1 MTKITFYKGLN
12 VIGGT
17 FIKIETERAVM
28 MFDFGFTVMKDI
40 DSNVNL
46 REGHIPEDYVRIG
59 RLPAADG
66 IYEESVA
73 EKIGCIPYGKTE
85 KPHFF
90 IISHMHIDHMGGLD
104 MLDPDIPVYM
114 STDSLRLYRKLC
126 NQGEFTFRAHK
137 NCIGIPYGESFT
149 VEDIK
154 VNVLPID
161 HDCTGATGFI
171 IETPDGNIAYTGDYR
186 FHGLNPEFTEGYG
199 ETCHDA
205 GIDIM
210 ITEGTTASWDEFDML
225 TLEKPDEMPRTEY
238 NLVDEVD
245 EILESSKKL
254 VIINPYE
261 RNVGRIHNLHN
272 LCVKH
277 DRKLVLDNAQADYLG
292 EFFPADK
299 LYVYSETVGD
309 RPVPGGAELVS
320 RDEIHSNPSGYVLQ
334 LPYRNSYELLDL
346 GDVAE
351 VYLHMDGY
359 PLGDYD
365 PSYPKMLSLLEK
377 TDIQYV
383 KLGLGGHAI
392 PYYLRHMIDTVSP
405 KCLVPIH
412 SQRPENVNAEN
423 IGFRILPTEG
433 QTIFLDKK
441 EIHL

>member
-17 FIKIETERAVM
+17 FIKVETEKAVL
-28 MFDFGFTVMKDI
+28 MFDFGFTVMRDI
-40 DSNVNL
+40 DSNVRL

-66 IYEESVA
+66 IYEEAVA
-73 EKIGCIPYGKTE
+73 EKIDCIPYGKTE

-104 MLDPDIPVYM
+104 MLDPNIPVYM
-114 STDSLRLYRKLC
+114 SKDSLRLYRKLC
-126 NQGEFTFRAHK
+126 NQGEFTYRAHK
-137 NCIGIPYGESFT
+137 NCIGIPYGDSFT
-149 VEDIK
+149 VGDIRI
-154 VNVLPID
+154 NVFPID

-186 FHGLNPEFTEGYG
+186 FHGLHPEQTEGFG

-225 TLEKPDEMPRTEY
+225 TLEKPDELPRTEY
-238 NLVDEVD
+238 NLIDEVD
-245 EILESSKKL
+245 EILDGSSRL
-254 VIINPYE
+254 IIINPYE
-261 RNVGRIHNLHN
+261 RNVARVHNLYN
-272 LCVKH
+272 LCLRH
-277 DRKLVLDNAQADYLG
+277 DRKLVLDNAQADYLS
-292 EFFPADK
+292 EFYPEDK
-299 LYVYSETVGD
+299 IYVYSETVDG
-309 RPVPGGAELVS
+309 RPVPNGAELVS
-320 RDEIHSNPSGYVLQ
+320 RDEIISDPGSFMLQ
-334 LPYRNSYELLDL
+334 IPYRNSYELLDI
-346 GDVAE
+346 GGVTDA
-351 VYLHMDGY
+351 YLHMDGY

-365 PSYPKMLSLLEK
+365 PSYQKMQSLLEK
-377 TDIQYV
+377 IGIKYV

-405 KCLVPIH
+405 KCLIPIH

>member
-17 FIKIETERAVM
+17 FIKVETEKAVM

-40 DSNVNL
+40 DSNVRL
-46 REGHIPEDYVRIG
+46 REGHIPEDFVRIG

-66 IYEESVA
+66 IYEETVA
-73 EKIGCIPYGKTE
+73 EKIGCLPYGKTE

-104 MLDPDIPVYM
+104 MLDPEIPVYM
-114 STDSLRLYRKLC
+114 SEDSLRLYHKLC
-126 NQGEFTFRAHK
+126 NQGEFTYRAHK

-149 VEDIK
+149 VEDLKI
-154 VNVLPID
+154 NVLPID

-171 IETPDGNIAYTGDYR
+171 IETPDGDIAYTGDYR
-186 FHGLNPEFTEGYG
+186 FHGLNPEYTEGFG
-199 ETCHDA
+199 KACHEA

-210 ITEGTTASWDEFDML
+210 LTEGTNASWEEFDML
-225 TLEKPDEMPRTEY
+225 ALEKPDDEPRTEY
-238 NLVDEVD
+238 SLISEVN
-245 EILESSKKL
+245 EILSDSHSL
-254 VIINPYE
+254 ILINPYE
-261 RNVGRIHNLHN
+261 RNVARVHNLYN
-272 LCVKH
+272 LCVEH
-277 DRKLVLDNAQADYLG
+277 NRKLVLDNAQADYLG
-292 EFFPADK
+292 EFYPDDK
-299 LYVYSETVGD
+299 LYVYSETVSD
-309 RPVPGGAELVS
+309 RPVPDGAELVS
-320 RDEIHSNPSGYVLQ
+320 RDEILSYPQGYMLQ
-334 LPYRNSYELLDL
+334 MPYKNSYELLDI
-346 GDVAE
+346 GTAAE
-351 VYLHMDGY
+351 LYLHMDGY

-365 PSYPKMLSLLEK
+365 PSYPKMQSLLEK
-377 TDIQYV
+377 AGIQYV
-383 KLGLGGHAI
+383 RLGLGGHAS

-405 KCLVPIH
+405 KCLIPIH